1 MPLVEKNLTKFRSGY
16 VSIVGKPN
24 VGKSTLLNSIIG
36 EKIAI
41 VSPKPQTT
49 RDRIAGILNIPEA
62 QIIFIDTPGIHRP
75 RHKLGEAMVREA
87 KEAIKEVDIILF
99 MVEPKLPDIRDRL
112 IIDVFKD
119 AGKPVFLLINKIDKI
134 KKTEI
139 LPVIDSYKEIYSF
152 DEIIPISAL
161 KGDGK
166 EHLINTIVKYLPEGI
181 KYYPEDML
189 TDRTERFM
197 VSEIIR
203 EKIIYK
209 TEEEIPYSV
218 AVEITEWSERQT
230 EGKEKVIFIHANIYV
245 EREGQKGIIIGK
257 KGARLKS
264 IGMAARQE
272 IERLLDARVF
282 LELQVKTK
290 KDWRSDLRI
299 LKELG
304 Y

>member
-1 MPLVEKNLTKFRSGY
+1 MKNSSKKFRSGY

-24 VGKSTLLNSIIG
+24 VGKSTLLNSLIG

-49 RDRIAGILNIPEA
+49 RDRITGILNLSDA
-62 QIIFIDTPGIHRP
+62 QIIFVDTPGIHKP

-87 KEAIKEVDIILF
+87 KEAIKEVDLILF
-99 MVEPKLPDIRDRL
+99 MVEPEPPDIGDRL
-112 IIDVFKD
+112 IIDLFKD

-134 KKTEI
+134 KKAEI
-139 LPVIDSYKEIYSF
+139 LPIIDSYREIYSF

-161 KGDGK
+161 EGNGRDD
-166 EHLINTIVKYLPEGI
+166 LINTIIKYLPEGI
-181 KYYPEDML
+181 KYYPEEML

-230 EGKEKVIFIHANIYV
+230 NGKEKVVFIHANIYV

-257 KGARLKS
+257 GGLRLKS
-264 IGMAARQE
+264 IGIAARQE
-272 IERLLDARVF
+272 IEKLLNAKVF

-290 KDWRSDLRI
+290 KDWRSDMHL

>member
-1 MPLVEKNLTKFRSGY
+1 MKNSSKKFRSGF

-24 VGKSTLLNSIIG
+24 VGKSTLLNSIVG

-49 RDRIAGILNIPEA
+49 RDRITGILNLPEA
-62 QIIFIDTPGIHRP
+62 QIIFIDTPGIHKP
-75 RHKLGEAMVREA
+75 RHKLGETMVREA

-99 MVEPKLPDIRDRL
+99 MVEPEPPEIKDRL

-139 LPVIDSYKEIYSF
+139 LPIIDSYKEIYPF
-152 DEIIPISAL
+152 NEIIPISAL
-161 KGDGK
+161 KGDGRDD
-166 EHLINTIVKYLPEGI
+166 LINTIIKYLPEGT
-181 KYYPEDML
+181 KYYPEEML

-203 EKIIYK
+203 EKIICK

-218 AVEITEWSERQT
+218 AVEVTDWSEKQT
-230 EGKEKVIFIHANIYV
+230 EENEKVIFIHANIYV

-257 KGARLKS
+257 RGLRLKS
-264 IGMAARQE
+264 IGIAARQE
-272 IERLLDARVF
+272 IERLLGAKVF

-290 KDWRSDLRI
+290 KDWRSDVRF